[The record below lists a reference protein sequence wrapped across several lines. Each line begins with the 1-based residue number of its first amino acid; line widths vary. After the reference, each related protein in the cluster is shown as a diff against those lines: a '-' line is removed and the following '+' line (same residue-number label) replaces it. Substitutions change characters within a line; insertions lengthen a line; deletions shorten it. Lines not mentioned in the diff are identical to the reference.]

1 MKINISIPNLNQ
13 AIQNVAKDSALKK
26 KRVRDLVLKTGIKIQ
41 TTARVNQ
48 TPHVDTGR
56 LRASIDMT
64 PSFEGNQTEVLIF
77 SRVKY
82 AGYHEAKFPFLEP
95 AALEHRQQFVASI
108 RKIMGQ

>member
-13 AIQNVAKDSALKK
+13 AIKNVAKDSALKK

-56 LRASIDMT
+56 LRASNDMT

-77 SRVKY
+77 SRVK
-82 AGYHEAKFPFLEP
+82 
-95 AALEHRQQFVASI
+95 I
-108 RKIMGQ
+108 RRIPRGKVSFSGTRSLRA